1 MLIVETEQAKQ
12 SQWDGVWC
20 GVNDEDNNNKKK
32 NKGKKEDDDGG
43 GKRFCV
49 SVFVG
54 WLGATTTAKHQP
66 NPAENQLVSL
76 RTAHTDLH
84 TRLPVAVQHT
94 VSPVA
99 FLHLSKSGK
108 FRTRMMMFLL
118 VLFLLLSV
126 FVGFG
131 ASGQHAGSNHT
142 CGKWLENV
150 DLNGNDILKVP

>member
-54 WLGATTTAKHQP
+54 WGQQQQQSTNRTLPKINWCHCEQHIQICIHDCLSPSNTQFRLSHSYIFP
-66 NPAENQLVSL
+66 NQESSAQ
-76 RTAHTDLH
+76 
-84 TRLPVAVQHT
+84 
-94 VSPVA
+94 
-99 FLHLSKSGK
+99 G
-108 FRTRMMMFLL
+108 
-118 VLFLLLSV
+118 
-126 FVGFG
+126 
-131 ASGQHAGSNHT
+131 
-142 CGKWLENV
+142 
-150 DLNGNDILKVP
+150 